1 MKQDEFDRY
10 LENLVQKAK
19 RLNKI
24 EGVFEKAGFQGAMMG
39 LLACDKG
46 HTFTGKQVAEIINT
60 ALNYK
65 SPGNEGSAGAKVK
78 ILQEDYTSNQ
88 R

>member
-1 MKQDEFDRY
+1 MKNNEFTGY
-10 LENLVQKAK
+10 LENLVQEA
-19 RLNKI
+19 RIAILP
-24 EGVFEKAGFQGAMMG
+24 GSLYEKPLLQGAVLG

-65 SPGNEGSAGAKVK
+65 SPGNEGSTG
-78 ILQEDYTSNQ
+78 Q
-88 R
+88 RK

>member
-1 MKQDEFDRY
+1 M
-10 LENLVQKAK
+10 
-19 RLNKI
+19 
-24 EGVFEKAGFQGAMMG
+24 GF
-39 LLACDKG
+39 LACDKG

-65 SPGNEGSAGAKVK
+65 SPGNEGSTG
-78 ILQEDYTSNQ
+78 Q

>member
-1 MKQDEFDRY
+1 MKQDEFEKY
-10 LENLVQKAK
+10 LENVIKKA
-19 RLNKI
+19 RENI
-24 EGVFEKAGFQGAMMG
+24 MHGSEYEKLSFQGAVLG

-65 SPGNEGSAGAKVK
+65 SPGNEGSTGP
-78 ILQEDYTSNQ
+78 

>member
-10 LENLVQKAK
+10 LKNLVQEVK
-19 RLNKI
+19 RLNTI
-24 EGVFEKAGFQGAMMG
+24 EGVFEKAGFQGAIMG
-39 LLACDKG
+39 FLACDKE

-65 SPGNEGSAGAKVK
+65 SPGNEGSTG
-78 ILQEDYTSNQ
+78 Q

>member
-10 LENLVQKAK
+10 LENLAQKAK
-19 RLNKI
+19 RLNTV
-24 EGVFEKAGFQGAMMG
+24 EGVFEKAGFQGAVLG
-39 LLACDKG
+39 LLSCDKG

-65 SPGNEGSAGAKVK
+65 SPGNEDSTG
-78 ILQEDYTSNQ
+78 Q

>member
-1 MKQDEFDRY
+1 MIVKQDEFDRY
-10 LENLVQKAK
+10 LKNLVQEAK
-19 RLNKI
+19 RLNTI
-24 EGVFEKAGFQGAMMG
+24 EGVFEKAGFQGAVLG
-39 LLACDKG
+39 LLACDKE

-65 SPGNEGSAGAKVK
+65 SPGNNGSTGP
-78 ILQEDYTSNQ
+78 